1 MRGTHAMTS
10 EALDVDDPASALLVE
25 GDTCW
30 RKVRASRAAALI
42 DAAEYFGALRESLLR
57 AERSIFI
64 LGWELHS
71 HTCLRGDDDT
81 RGRSTRQLGK
91 LLRRMLRRRRDL
103 EIRILLWDHSLV
115 FAAQRE
121 LFPRWMF
128 GWRKRRRV
136 EVRLDSRLPL
146 GAAHHEKLVVVDDAV
161 AYCGGIDLTLRRW
174 DTPEHRPVEPRRCDP
189 RNRPYVPVHDVQMVV
204 DGEAAAALGQRARER
219 WEAAGGGLLPPP
231 EPRGD
236 PWPRRVEPGFVDID
250 VGVIRTVGAVDS
262 NEEEIREGERSVV
275 EAIGR
280 AERLVYIENQYVTAR
295 AVAAALVSR
304 MRANRALE
312 VLVITSREPHGWLEA
327 ETMGA
332 GRQLFMAAFED
343 GDLSRRIHFLYPFAR
358 GLPGD
363 EEYAPANK
371 HADGTYSIRI
381 HSKVLIVD
389 DTFLRIGSS
398 NLNNRSMG
406 FDTECDLGIE
416 ATTTAQRAAI
426 ASVRNRLIAEHW
438 GLEPG
443 DVARAL
449 ASGKLVMDALAAAQR
464 GRLGRTARSAEA
476 QPSRNVAPLEAED
489 VEPSELLL
497 ELGDPERAVT
507 AERIAQRLDPVRG
520 RPLLKWTLGMTAAA
534 VLALAAF
541 ALLRYLPSVG
551 PVLVERTT
559 SAAEALRGSPWGVP
573 LVLLAFALGSMVSF
587 PILVLIGATVF
598 ALGPWL
604 GFVCATVGTWLAAT
618 VTFWLGRTLG
628 RRPLRRWLGRR
639 AQLLERRLERRGII
653 AVALIRKVP
662 VMPFTL
668 VNMLIGASGVPYR
681 DFTLGTAIG
690 MWPEIAAI
698 AIVGGRATELWT
710 HPTAA
715 NVGLAIVAVVVWI
728 AVVVGLQRVMNRR
741 ARK

>member
-1 MRGTHAMTS
+1 MISEPAKLHDSTS
-10 EALDVDDPASALLVE
+10 SLLVE

-30 RKVRASRAAALI
+30 RKARASRAAVLI

-71 HTCLRGDDDT
+71 RTCLHGDDDT
-81 RGRSTRQLGK
+81 KRRSTTELGK
-91 LLRRMLRRRRDL
+91 LLRRMLRHRREL
-103 EIRILLWDHSLV
+103 EIRILLWDHSLF

-161 AYCGGIDLTLRRW
+161 AYCGGIDITLRRW

-189 RNRPYVPVHDVQMVV
+189 QNRPYVPVHDVQMVV
-204 DGEAAAALGQRARER
+204 EGEAAAALGQRARER
-219 WEAAGGGLLPPP
+219 WESAGGGPVPPL

-236 PWPRRVEPGFVDID
+236 PWPRRVEPAFANVDI
-250 VGVIRTVGAVDS
+250 GVIRTLGAL
-262 NEEEIREGERSVV
+262 EAKGREIREGERSIV
-275 EAIGR
+275 EAIGS
-280 AERLVYIENQYVTAR
+280 AERLIYIENQYITAR
-295 AVAAALVSR
+295 VVAAALVAR

-312 VLVITSREPHGWLEA
+312 VLVITSREPRGWLEA

-332 GRQLFMAAFED
+332 GRQLFMAAFDES
-343 GDLSRRIHFLYPFAR
+343 DLRRRIHFFFPFAR
-358 GLPGD
+358 GLAGD
-363 EEYAPANK
+363 EEYEPANK
-371 HADGTYSIRI
+371 HADGTYSIHI

-389 DTFLRIGSS
+389 DAFLRIGSS

-416 ATTTAQRAAI
+416 ATSDAQRAEI
-426 ASVRNRLIAEHW
+426 AAVRNRLIAEHW
-438 GLEPG
+438 GLEPP
-443 DVARAL
+443 DVERAL
-449 ASGKLVMDALAAAQR
+449 ASGKPVAAALAAAQR
-464 GRLGRTARSAEA
+464 SLLERTSRRADETSA
-476 QPSRNVAPLEAED
+476 RNVAPLRRED
-489 VEPSELLL
+489 VDPSELLL

-507 AERIAQRLDPVRG
+507 AERIAQRLDPARG

-534 VLALAAF
+534 VLAIVAF
-541 ALLRYLPSVG
+541 ALIRYLPSIG
-551 PVLVERTT
+551 PAFVERTT
-559 SAAEALRGSPWGVP
+559 AAAASLRGSPWGVP
-573 LVLLAFALGSMVSF
+573 LVLLAFALGSVVSF

-604 GFVCATVGTWLAAT
+604 GFVCATVGTWMAAT
-618 VTFWLGRTLG
+618 VTFWLGRKLG
-628 RRPLRRWLGRR
+628 RKPLRHWLGRR

-662 VMPFTL
+662 IMPFTL

-698 AIVGGRATELWT
+698 AFVGGRASELWT
-710 HPTAA
+710 HPTAGNLA
-715 NVGLAIVAVVVWI
+715 LAIAAVLLWI
-728 AVVVGLQRVMNRR
+728 AILLGLQRAMNR

>member
-1 MRGTHAMTS
+1 MIS
-10 EALDVDDPASALLVE
+10 EPANLRDSTSALLVE

-30 RKVRASRAAALI
+30 RKVRARRAAVLI

-71 HTCLRGDDDT
+71 RTCLHGDDD
-81 RGRSTRQLGK
+81 RKQRRSTTELGK
-91 LLRRMLRRRRDL
+91 LLRRMLRHKREL
-103 EIRILLWDHSLV
+103 EIRILLWDHSLF

-136 EVRLDSRLPL
+136 EVRLDNRLPF
-146 GAAHHEKLVVVDDAV
+146 GAAHHEKLVVIDDAV

-174 DTPEHRPVEPRRCDP
+174 DTPDHRPVEPRRCDP
-189 RNRPYVPVHDVQMVV
+189 QNRPYIPVHDVQMVV

-219 WEAAGGGLLPPP
+219 WETAGGGRLPPL

-236 PWPRRVEPGFVDID
+236 PWPRRVVPELVDAD
-250 VGVIRTVGAVDS
+250 VGVIRTVGAV
-262 NEEEIREGERSVV
+262 EAEGEEIREGERSIV

-280 AERLVYIENQYVTAR
+280 AERLIYIENQYITAR
-295 AVAAALVSR
+295 VVAAALVAR

-312 VLVITSREPHGWLEA
+312 VLVITSREPRGWLEA

-332 GRQLFMAAFED
+332 GRQLFMAAFDE
-343 GDLSRRIHFLYPFAR
+343 GDLRRRIHFLYPFAR

-363 EEYAPANK
+363 EEYEPANK
-371 HADGTYSIRI
+371 HADGTYSV
-381 HSKVLIVD
+381 HVHAKVLIVD
-389 DTFLRIGSS
+389 DAFIRIGSS

-406 FDTECDLGIE
+406 FDTECDLGVE
-416 ATTTAQRAAI
+416 ARSAAQRAAI
-426 ASVRNRLIAEHW
+426 AGVRNRLIAEHW
-438 GLEPG
+438 GLEPD
-443 DVARAL
+443 DVKRAL
-449 ASGKLVMDALAAAQR
+449 ESGKPVMAALKAAQR
-464 GRLGRTARSAEA
+464 SLLGRTSRSAEA
-476 QPSRNVAPLEAED
+476 PPARDVAPLEREEA
-489 VEPSELLL
+489 EPSELML

-520 RPLLKWTLGMTAAA
+520 RPLLKWTLGVTGAA
-534 VLALAAF
+534 VLALVAF

-551 PVLVERTT
+551 PDFVARTT
-559 SAAEALRGSPWGVP
+559 SAVQALRGSPWGVP
-573 LVLLAFALGSMVSF
+573 VVLLAFAIGSIVSF

-618 VTFWLGRTLG
+618 ITFSLGRTLG
-628 RRPLRRWLGRR
+628 RKPLRHWLGRR

-662 VMPFTL
+662 IMPFAL
-668 VNMLIGASGVPYR
+668 VNMLIGASGVPYG
-681 DFTLGTAIG
+681 DFVLGTAIG
-690 MWPEIAAI
+690 MWPEIAAL
-698 AIVGGRATELWT
+698 AFVGGRAVELWT
-710 HPTAA
+710 HPTAT
-715 NVGLAIVAVVVWI
+715 NLALAVAAILIWI
-728 AVVVGLQRVMNRR
+728 AILLGLQRAMNRR